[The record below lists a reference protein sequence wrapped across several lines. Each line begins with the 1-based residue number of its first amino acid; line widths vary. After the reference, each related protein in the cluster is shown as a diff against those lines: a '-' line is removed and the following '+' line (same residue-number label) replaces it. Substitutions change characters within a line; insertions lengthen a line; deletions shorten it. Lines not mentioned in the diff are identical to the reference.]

1 MHCPSLTRSFAPSI
15 GNVKESPSVF
25 QLYQIFLAYLNI
37 EFCAPQNGFI
47 HIRRAA
53 YTMHTMQLKVQ
64 PLPHTPSDSKSTR
77 LK

>member
-15 GNVKESPSVF
+15 GNFKESPSVF

-53 YTMHTMQLKVQ
+53 YTMQLKVQ
-64 PLPHTPSDSKSTR
+64 PLPHTQSDSKSTR